1 MKTLFKTKRL
11 SFVLANESDIPYI
24 MSLEQHPEN
33 RKFVVQGTLEEHIN
47 EIKDNDYQVILV
59 REGYDKIGYMLC
71 KQDLPNSSFE
81 LRRLIIQSKG
91 QGYGKEAII
100 GLIDYVIL
108 KRSFHRFWL
117 DVYEDNIT
125 GINLYKSIGMKLDG
139 ILEKSYKRDDEFISQ
154 HIYSITKSIKE
165 K

>member
-1 MKTLFKTKRL
+1 MKTLYKTKRL

-33 RKFVVQGTLEEHIN
+33 RKFVVQGTLDEHTMEIAN
-47 EIKDNDYQVILV
+47 EDYIVGLV

-71 KQDLPNSSFE
+71 KVDLPNSSFE

-100 GLIDYVIL
+100 GLIDYAIH

-117 DVYEDNIT
+117 DVYEDNVT

-139 ILEKSYKRDDEFISQ
+139 ILEKSYKRDNEFVSQ
-154 HIYSITKSIKE
+154 HIYSITNNTKE